1 MATATAARNYK
12 WNNEPYKSE
21 IFRQFSCSIKPAR
34 TIRPN
39 GSFPTLTRSRSF
51 GSPTFPRRKPSP
63 IRRKSKS
70 VHFADSKGLALVSV
84 VTFNEEREL
93 REQFSK
99 LANFTQT
106 AAGKRRLKVEGCDS
120 CTNKKSNK
128 IASEKPPD
136 KVIKQLAWQKV
147 YLHSTECL
155 KSGNIR
161 GKVYVANLA
170 YEKHVKARFS
180 LDSWRTQ
187 HEVDGE
193 FHSNCTKD
201 IDRFVFEIPIPKEFA
216 VKNFKVEFAVSYTV
230 LGDTFWD
237 NNNGF
242 NYHVLSAS
250 HN

>member
-1 MATATAARNYK
+1 MATATARNFK
-12 WNNEPYKSE
+12 WNEPYKGE
-21 IFRQFSCSIKPAR
+21 IFQQFSCNIKPAR

-39 GSFPTLTRSRSF
+39 GSFPTLTRSLSF

-84 VTFNEEREL
+84 VTFNEEKEL

-99 LANFTQT
+99 LTSFTQT
-106 AAGKRRLKVEGCDS
+106 AAGKRRLKVEGYS
-120 CTNKKSNK
+120 CTNKKSIK
-128 IASEKPPD
+128 IASEKLPE
-136 KVIKQLAWQKV
+136 KIIKLLAWQKICV
-147 YLHSTECL
+147 DSTECL

-180 LDSWRTQ
+180 LDCWRTQ
-187 HEVDGE
+187 DEVDGE

-201 IDRFVFEIPIPKEFA
+201 IDSFVFEIPIPKESA

-242 NYHVLSAS
+242 NYHVLSTS